1 METHHQPAQPARR
14 RFTRAAL
21 AASGVLLTVK
31 STPGMAAQVCTSP
44 SGSLSNR
51 FASHHTVVPNCQGR
65 SPGYWKN
72 HNWNGTGI
80 DKATAL
86 FSSVFPCPPK
96 DAQTFALVKMVDIL
110 KHKDYDKDNVG
121 MHMAASLLNARAG
134 LNAIPTEAQLIKI
147 WTDYRA
153 NNVYLPSPGNPNIVW
168 DGADIVDY
176 LKSAMG

>member
-1 METHHQPAQPARR
+1 MEARHQPAQPARR

-44 SGSLSNR
+44 SGSLSTR
-51 FASHHTVVPNCQGR
+51 FASHHAEVPNCQGR

-72 HNWNGTGI
+72 HGWNGTGI
-80 DKATAL
+80 DKQNAL
-86 FSSVFPCPPK
+86 FSTYFPCPPK
-96 DAQTFALVKMVDIL
+96 DATTFGMVRLVDIL
-110 KHKDYDKDNVG
+110 KHQSYDQDNVG

-134 LNAIPTEAQLIKI
+134 LNSLPTEAQLVKI
-147 WTDYRA
+147 WTDFRA
-153 NNVYLPSPGNPNIVW
+153 TGTYQPSTGNPNIVW
-168 DGADIVDY
+168 TGADIVAY

>member
-1 METHHQPAQPARR
+1 MQANEQPVQPARR

-21 AASGVLLTVK
+21 TASGVLLTVK

-51 FASHHTVVPNCQGR
+51 FASHHAEVPNCQGR

-80 DKATAL
+80 DSSTAL
-86 FSSVFPCPPK
+86 FSTYFPCPPK
-96 DAQTFALVKMVDIL
+96 DAQTFALVRLYDIL
-110 KHKDYDKDNVG
+110 SHKDYDADNVG
-121 MHMAASLLNARAG
+121 MHMAASLLNVRAG
-134 LNAIPTEAQLIKI
+134 LTAVPTEAQLIKI
-147 WTDYRA
+147 WMDYRA
-153 NNVYLPSPGNPNIVW
+153 NNVYLPSPSNPNIVW
-168 DGADIVDY
+168 NGADIVDY

>member
-1 METHHQPAQPARR
+1 MEAPRQPALPARR

-21 AASGVLLTVK
+21 AASGILMTVK

-51 FASHHTVVPNCQGR
+51 FASHHTEVPNCQGR

-72 HNWNGTGI
+72 HRWDGTGI
-80 DKATAL
+80 DRQSAL
-86 FSSVFPCPPK
+86 FSTYFPCAPK
-96 DAQTFALVKMVDIL
+96 DAQTYGLVKLADIL
-110 KHKDYDKDNVG
+110 KHKDYDAHNVG
-121 MHMAASLLNARAG
+121 MHLAASLLNFRAG
-134 LNAIPTEAQLIKI
+134 LNAVPTETQLKKI

-153 NNVYLPSPGNPNIVW
+153 NGWYQPTPGNPNILW

-176 LKSAMG
+176 LKAAMA